1 MCNNMTF
8 EIHTLKAILLKNTTP
23 KFGEVL
29 LPIMYRRHD
38 DEPVEMLG
46 NIYPFSK
53 INCGN
58 QYDYEGILV
67 HCSAEGIRYIIPY
80 LIEYFLESQE
90 NLSSNLFDSFEQMP
104 NFTFPHEKGLEKFI
118 ESLTVEERHAFI
130 EGLDSIELSLKN
142 AGYPVDGITQWKN
155 LM

>member
-1 MCNNMTF
+1 MNF
-8 EIHTLKAILLKNTTP
+8 EVSIFKAILLKNTIP

-38 DEPVEMLG
+38 DEPVKMLG

-53 INCGN
+53 IDNEN
-58 QYDYEGILV
+58 QYDYEGILL
-67 HCSAEGIRYIIPY
+67 HCSTEGIRYIIPY

-104 NFTFPHEKGLEKFI
+104 SVTIPYEKDLEKFI

-130 EGLDSIELSLKN
+130 EGLDNIEQNLKHVR
-142 AGYPVDGITQWKN
+142 YSVDGITQWKN